1 MMPWPLEQQQPTINP
16 RRQGGGRDGLVRAQ
30 FTPPT
35 WGSEGCVRAQLTPP
49 PDLGALWRLEC
60 HEPHYHAAVVAA
72 DGAGGALQA
81 AGPAVRVHAWAQ
93 HQLLRVHQAAG
104 GGHGAGLAWKR
115 VDRGQGQRNEWKP
128 HAHAFVLSWSC
139 LQISRGRNPL

>member
-49 PDLGALWRLEC
+49 PTW
-60 HEPHYHAAVVAA
+60 
-72 DGAGGALQA
+72 
-81 AGPAVRVHAWAQ
+81 
-93 HQLLRVHQAAG
+93 
-104 GGHGAGLAWKR
+104 GHSG
-115 VDRGQGQRNEWKP
+115 
-128 HAHAFVLSWSC
+128 VLSVMSHTTMPQSLRPTGREERC
-139 LQISRGRNPL
+139 RRQARRYECTPGPSTSSSASTRRPEGGTEPGSPGRG